1 MKKYA
6 VATIITLSLVFFA
19 LFNFTYEPAVLAK
32 ESNPASYYQEKA
44 IHSRDGIGKFYLG
57 REIAHVMGHQAMLW
71 LERPSRETEE
81 QPQAVVEA
89 LDLQPNNVVA
99 DIGAGTGYM
108 SFRMANLLPEGKVF
122 AVDIQ
127 PEMLDALNFLKQE
140 NNITNVETILGTET
154 DPQLPP
160 ASIDLALMVD
170 AYHEFEYPREMMEG
184 LVRSLKPGG
193 KAVLVEYRQENPLIP
208 IKPLH
213 KMSQKQV
220 KKEMKAVGLT
230 WQETKDI
237 LPQQHIMIFSK

>member
-6 VATIITLSLVFFA
+6 VAITIALALVFFA
-19 LFNFTYEPAVLAK
+19 VFNFTYNPTVLAK
-32 ESNPASYYQEKA
+32 DRDANSYYQEKA

-57 REIAHVMGHQAMLW
+57 REIANVMGHQAMLW
-71 LERPSRETEE
+71 LERPSREKEE
-81 QPQAVVEA
+81 QPQLLVDA
-89 LDLQPNNVVA
+89 LGLQPQDIVA

-108 SFRMANLLPEGKVF
+108 SFRMANLVPEGKVF

-127 PEMLDALNFLKQE
+127 PEMLDALNFLKKE
-140 NNITNVETILGTET
+140 NNVTNVESVLGTEKN
-154 DPQLPP
+154 PQLP
-160 ASIDLALMVD
+160 ADSIDLALMVD

-184 LVRSLKPGG
+184 IVRSLKSGG

-237 LPQQHIMIFSK
+237 LPQQHIAIFTK

>member
-6 VATIITLSLVFFA
+6 VAAIVALSLVFLA
-19 LFNFTYEPAVLAK
+19 IFNFTYDPAVLSK
-32 ESNPASYYQEKA
+32 ESNPSSYYQEKA

-57 REIAHVMGHQAMLW
+57 REIAQVMGHQAMLW

-89 LDLQPNNVVA
+89 LDLQPNNIVA

-140 NNITNVETILGTET
+140 NNVTNVEAVLGTET
-154 DPQLPP
+154 NPQLPDEN
-160 ASIDLALMVD
+160 IDLALMVD
-170 AYHEFEYPREMMEG
+170 AYHEFEYPREMMERI
-184 LVRSLKPGG
+184 VRSLKPGG
-193 KAVLVEYRQENPLIP
+193 KVVLVEYRQENPLIL

-230 WQETKDI
+230 WQETKDM
-237 LPQQHIMIFSK
+237 LPQQHIMIFTK